1 MITWQNTLQIGSLSM
16 IKIKNFISSEIN
28 CLKNDITK
36 FEYITWWIL
45 RVLMVWAIIT
55 KYKELG
61 PEYSP
66 TVLNLVLNLF
76 SSFAVTLIRLIL
88 VPKRIICKLSYRVQ
102 TYLNVLVFFASFC
115 GHGLNTIA
123 KVPEWDK
130 LMHLLTG
137 ALFVFIGNEVIKMF
151 QRPDDRISPA
161 LKAFTAFGFS
171 NIAIVFWEMFEFFVD
186 YYWPGSTNQ
195 GYNCHLDPE
204 SVFVKIF
211 GLGAQ
216 NEYQWAVV
224 DTCVDMTY
232 AFITGVIASI
242 ALVRILSRNEKKLL
256 TIKEEMTV

>member
-1 MITWQNTLQIGSLSM
+1 MN
-16 IKIKNFISSEIN
+16 KIKSFIRSELES
-28 CLKNDITK
+28 LKNDITK
-36 FEYITWWIL
+36 SEYILWWVLRIL
-45 RVLMVWAIIT
+45 MIGGIIY

-88 VPKRIICKLSYRVQ
+88 VPKRIICKLPYRVQ
-102 TYLNVLVFFASFC
+102 SYIDILVFFASFC
-115 GHGLNTIA
+115 GHALNTIGN
-123 KVPEWDK
+123 VREWDK

-137 ALFVFIGNEVIKMF
+137 ALFVFIGNELIKMF
-151 QRPDDRISPA
+151 MRPGDKISPS
-161 LKAFTAFGFS
+161 LRAFTAFGFS
-171 NIAIVFWEMFEFFVD
+171 NIAIVVWEIFEFFVD

-195 GYNCHLDPE
+195 GYNCRLDPE

-211 GLGAQ
+211 GMGAQ

-232 AFITGVIASI
+232 AFITSIIASI
-242 ALVRILSRNEKKLL
+242 LLIKLL
-256 TIKEEMTV
+256 GIKERKLSPEKEEATV

>member
-1 MITWQNTLQIGSLSM
+1 MN
-16 IKIKNFISSEIN
+16 KIKSFFSSEITT
-28 CLKNDITK
+28 LKNSVSKI
-36 FEYITWWIL
+36 EYASWWIL

-55 KYKELG
+55 KCRELG

-88 VPKRIICKLSYRVQ
+88 IPKRVICKLPFRVQ
-102 TYLNVLVFFASFC
+102 TYINVLVFFASFC

-137 ALFVFIGNEVIKMF
+137 ALFVFIGNEIIKMF
-151 QRPDDRISPA
+151 MREDDRISPTVR
-161 LKAFTAFGFS
+161 AFTAFGFS
-171 NIAIVFWEMFEFFVD
+171 NVAIVFWEMFEFFTD

-195 GYNCHLDPE
+195 GYNCQLDPN
-204 SVFVKIF
+204 SLFVKIF
-211 GLGAQ
+211 GMGAQ

-232 AFITGVIASI
+232 AFITSVVASI
-242 ALVRILSRNEKKLL
+242 ILVKILSIKEKK
-256 TIKEEMTV
+256 TAVSKQTVTV

>member
-1 MITWQNTLQIGSLSM
+1 MN
-16 IKIKNFISSEIN
+16 KIKRFIDSELD
-28 CLKNDITK
+28 CLRKDIGK
-36 FEYITWWIL
+36 IEYASWWVL
-45 RVLMVWAIIT
+45 RIMMVCAIIY

-61 PEYSP
+61 PAYSP

-88 VPKRIICKLSYRVQ
+88 VPKRIFSKLPFRIQ
-102 TYLNVLVFFASFC
+102 TYINILVFFASFC

-123 KVPEWDK
+123 QVKDWDK

-137 ALFVFIGNEVIKMF
+137 ALFVFVGYELTKMF
-151 QRPDDRISPA
+151 MRENDRISPA
-161 LKAFTAFGFS
+161 VRGFTAFGFS
-171 NIAIVFWEMFEFFVD
+171 NVAIVVWEIFEFFVD

-195 GYNCHLDPE
+195 GYNCRLDPD

-232 AFITGVIASI
+232 AFLTSVIAV
-242 ALVRILSRNEKKLL
+242 AVLVKILSRKEKMHQ
-256 TIKEEMTV
+256 EG

>member
-1 MITWQNTLQIGSLSM
+1 MN
-16 IKIKNFISSEIN
+16 KIKSFIRSELE

-36 FEYITWWIL
+36 SEYILWWVLRIL
-45 RVLMVWAIIT
+45 MIGGIIY

-88 VPKRIICKLSYRVQ
+88 VPKRIICKLPYRVQ
-102 TYLNVLVFFASFC
+102 SYIDILVFFASFC
-115 GHGLNTIA
+115 GHALNTIGN
-123 KVPEWDK
+123 VREWDK

-137 ALFVFIGNEVIKMF
+137 ALFVFIGNELIKMF
-151 QRPDDRISPA
+151 MHPGDKISPS
-161 LKAFTAFGFS
+161 LRAFTAFGFS
-171 NIAIVFWEMFEFFVD
+171 NIAIVVWEIFEFFVD

-195 GYNCHLDPE
+195 GYNCRLDPE

-211 GLGAQ
+211 GMGAQ

-232 AFITGVIASI
+232 AFITSIIASI
-242 ALVRILSRNEKKLL
+242 LLIKLL
-256 TIKEEMTV
+256 GIKERKLSPEKEEATV

>member
-1 MITWQNTLQIGSLSM
+1 MN
-16 IKIKNFISSEIN
+16 KIKSFISSEISA
-28 CLKNDITK
+28 LKNSVSKI
-36 FEYITWWIL
+36 EYASWWVL

-55 KYKELG
+55 KYRELG

-88 VPKRIICKLSYRVQ
+88 IPKRLICKLPFRVQ
-102 TYLNVLVFFASFC
+102 TYINILVFFASFC

-123 KVPEWDK
+123 RVPEWDK

-137 ALFVFIGNEVIKMF
+137 ALFVFIGNELIKMF
-151 QRPDDRISPA
+151 MRPDDRISPPVR
-161 LKAFTAFGFS
+161 AFTAFGFS

-195 GYNCHLDPE
+195 GYNCHLDPN
-204 SVFVKIF
+204 SLFVKIF
-211 GLGAQ
+211 GMGAQ
-216 NEYQWAVV
+216 NEFQWAVV

-232 AFITGVIASI
+232 AFITALLATIVLVKILGAKEKKALKEKESI
-242 ALVRILSRNEKKLL
+242 AA
-256 TIKEEMTV
+256 